1 MEDKHNEKL
10 VRLETLM
17 EIMNEK
23 MDELTNTYKEIPNE
37 IAILKV
43 EVAALKKKDE
53 EKTKWI
59 WGLIA
64 TMIGMAIKVLFGL

>member
-1 MEDKHNEKL
+1 MENNDKL
-10 VRLETLM
+10 IRLETLM

-23 MDELTNTYKEIPNE
+23 IDDLTNTYKDVPNK
-37 IAILKV
+37 IAILEV

-53 EKTKWI
+53 QKTAWI

-64 TMIGMAIKVLFGL
+64 TVIGMGIKVLFGM

>member
-1 MEDKHNEKL
+1 MENNDKL

-23 MDELTNTYKEIPNE
+23 IDDLTNTYKDVPNKIAVLEI
-37 IAILKV
+37 

-53 EKTKWI
+53 QKTTWI

-64 TMIGMAIKVLFGL
+64 TMIGMAVKVLFGL